1 MEVSICE
8 SSKKKKENEN
18 KKERNLSICSNISD
32 IRLKE
37 NIEVITYNATEKL
50 LQLVPKS
57 YNMIEHPTISKSGFI
72 AQELKEI
79 LPEFVNGTESENEY
93 LGIDYNGILALAVK
107 AIQELKGEIDILKA
121 R

>member
-1 MEVSICE
+1 MQTL
-8 SSKKKKENEN
+8 SKLTIEQKNELKKGV
-18 KKERNLSICSNISD
+18 
-32 IRLKE
+32 
-37 NIEVITYNATEKL
+37 IEVTGKAMNRSALGVVDAIFTLYPNITF
-50 LQLVPKS
+50 S
-57 YNMIEHPTISKSGFI
+57 
-72 AQELKEI
+72 ELKEI